1 MRVQKKMKE
10 LIEYI
15 ATSVVANPDEVKVT
29 ETIESDDRIVISLEV
44 HPEDKG
50 RVPALLLQIPAVLP
64 DRRIRILLSR
74 HDEKYR
80 GPGLHGQALLL

>member
-1 MRVQKKMKE
+1 MKE

-50 RVPALLLQIPAVLP
+50 RVIGRQGQFARAMRSNLKVLAIKQ
-64 DRRIRILLSR
+64 DVRVTLEII
-74 HDEKYR
+74 
-80 GPGLHGQALLL
+80 